1 MAANKAIDRCLRVL
15 LVDDEPLARQKMRLF
30 LADQPDVEIVGEC
43 EDGPTAVDDIL
54 RLRPDLV
61 FLDVQM
67 PGTDGFAVL
76 DAVRPE
82 YLPEVVFVTAHDNY
96 AIKAFEIHAL
106 DYLLKP
112 FDRER
117 FLRSLSR
124 ARATFADRGDGAL
137 GARVVQLLDRLDAP
151 MRHLTRFVVRMG
163 GRVYFLRAP
172 EVDWLEAEGNY
183 VVLHVGK
190 EKHLIRDTMCRLEAR
205 LDPGQFVRVHR
216 STIVNLERIK
226 ELRSTLDG
234 ELMIVLE
241 DGCKLAVS
249 RGFRDGLQRLLD
261 EVG

>member
-1 MAANKAIDRCLRVL
+1 MAANRAEDRHLRVL

-30 LADQPDVEIVGEC
+30 LADQPDVDIVGEC
-43 EDGPTAVDDIL
+43 EDGPTAIEDIL

-67 PGTDGFAVL
+67 PGTDGFEVL
-76 DAVRPE
+76 EAVRPE
-82 YLPEVVFVTAHDNY
+82 YLPEVIFVTAHDSY
-96 AIKAFEIHAL
+96 ALKAFDIHAL

-124 ARATFADRGDGAL
+124 ARATLAERADGSL
-137 GARVVQLLDRLDAP
+137 GVRVVQLLDRLDASR
-151 MRHLTRFVVRMG
+151 RHLTRFVVRMG
-163 GRVYFLRAP
+163 GRVYFLRAAD
-172 EVDWLEAEGNY
+172 VDWLEAEGNY
-183 VVLHVGK
+183 VVLHAGK

-205 LDPGQFVRVHR
+205 LDPAKFVRIHR
-216 STIVNLERIK
+216 STIVNVERIK

-234 ELMIVLE
+234 ELVIVLE
-241 DGCKLAVS
+241 DGSKLAVS

>member
-1 MAANKAIDRCLRVL
+1 MAANRVEHRRLRVL
-15 LVDDEPLARQKMRLF
+15 LVDDEPLARHKMRLF
-30 LADQPDVEIVGEC
+30 LSDQADVEILGEC
-43 EDGPTAVDDIL
+43 EDGTTAVDDIL
-54 RLRPDLV
+54 RLRPDIV

-67 PGTDGFAVL
+67 PGMDGFGVL
-76 DAVRPE
+76 DAVRAE
-82 YLPEVVFVTAHDNY
+82 YLPEVVFVTAYDSY
-96 AIKAFEIHAL
+96 ALKAFDIHAL

-124 ARATFADRGDGAL
+124 ARATLAERGEDSL
-137 GARVVQLLDRLDAP
+137 GARVVQLLDRLDAT
-151 MRHLTRFVVRMG
+151 RRYLTRFVVRMG
-163 GRVYFLRAP
+163 GRVYFLRAAK
-172 EVDWLEAEGNY
+172 VDWLEAEGNY

-205 LDPGQFVRVHR
+205 LDPGQFVRIHR
-216 STIVNLERIK
+216 STIVNFERIK

-241 DGCKLAVS
+241 EGSKLAVS